1 MNKKVIVSAGIALGM
16 GAAVVAFGILTYG
29 TLRDLAAELDGDFF
43 DVSELDEEEIF

>member
-29 TLRDLAAELDGDFF
+29 TLKDLATELGDPF
-43 DVSELDEEEIF
+43 DFSELDPEEDF